1 MRRTGEG
8 REEEKIKVTALY
20 LLENEGFHS
29 SKDEGRITK
38 RKHKDTALTQ
48 SRADPTTTE
57 ETSYTATPFT

>member
-1 MRRTGEG
+1 MRRTGSRKE
-8 REEEKIKVTALY
+8 EEEKIKVTALY

-48 SRADPTTTE
+48 SRADPIGLQ
-57 ETSYTATPFT
+57 